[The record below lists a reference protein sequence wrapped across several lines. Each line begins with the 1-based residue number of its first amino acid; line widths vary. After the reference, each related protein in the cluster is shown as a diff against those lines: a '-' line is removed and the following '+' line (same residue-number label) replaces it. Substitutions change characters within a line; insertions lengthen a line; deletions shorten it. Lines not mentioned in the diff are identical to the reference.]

1 MIASLRKKNE
11 QLGKPRE
18 VIVWNRMKDE
28 FKEIRNRGI

>member
-18 VIVWNRMKDE
+18 IVIWSKMKDE
-28 FKEIRNRGI
+28 LKEIRTRGI